1 MQKQSVWVIWI
12 GSAAAMLL
20 GSGWVATLGQ
30 WVFGLTLVAHVV
42 EFFVMRSV
50 FERAGGSMSH
60 HFVQTLVYGLFHW
73 SPIKQRLEAD
83 EGAAQAS
90 GPPSA

>member
-1 MQKQSVWVIWI
+1 MRPPDR
-12 GSAAAMLL
+12 L
-20 GSGWVATLGQ
+20 GDPGPYQ
-30 WVFGLTLVAHVV
+30 
-42 EFFVMRSV
+42 RKV